1 MTIITPQEEILS
13 KAQNKARDQV
23 ALNTLFLNARTH
35 NGWANTPVEDAMLH
49 EIWKLVRMAPTSANC
64 APARI
69 VFVKSQAAKEQLK
82 PLLMDG
88 NVDKTMAAPV
98 TAIIGHDMEFYEKL
112 PQLFPH
118 TDARAWFVGN
128 DELIAETAF
137 RNGTLQGA
145 YLMMAARSLGLDCGP
160 MSGFDNA
167 KVDETFFA
175 GTKVKSNFLCNIG
188 YGTQD
193 DLFPR
198 SPRFEFDEA
207 CRIA

>member
-1 MTIITPQEEILS
+1 MTIITPLEEILS
-13 KAQNKARDQV
+13 KALNED
-23 ALNTLFLNARTH
+23 ALKTLFLDARTH
-35 NGWANTPVEDAMLH
+35 NGWADKPVEDSILQDM
-49 EIWKLVRMAPTSANC
+49 WNLVRMAPTSANC

-69 VFVKSQAAKEQLK
+69 VFVKSSAAKEQLK
-82 PLLMDG
+82 HCLMDG

-98 TAIIGHDMEFYEKL
+98 SAIIGYDMEFYEKL

-118 TDARAWFVGN
+118 ADARSWFVGN
-128 DELIAETAF
+128 DELIEETAF
-137 RNGTLQGA
+137 RNSTLQGA

-167 KVDETFFA
+167 KVDDLFFS
-175 GTKVKSNFLCNIG
+175 GTNVQSNFLCNIG
-188 YGTQD
+188 YGTED

>member
-1 MTIITPQEEILS
+1 MTNITVLEEILS
-13 KAQNKARDQV
+13 KA
-23 ALNTLFLNARTH
+23 LNEDTLKTLFLDARTH
-35 NGWANTPVEDAMLH
+35 NGWADTPVEDSILH
-49 EIWKLVRMAPTSANC
+49 DMWNLVRTAPTSANC

-69 VFVKSQAAKEQLK
+69 VFAKSAAAKEKLK
-82 PLLMDG
+82 SCLMEG
-88 NVDKTMAAPV
+88 NVNKTMAAPV

-118 TDARAWFVGN
+118 ADARSWFVGN
-128 DELIAETAF
+128 DELIETTAF

-160 MSGFDNA
+160 MSGFDNT
-167 KVDETFFA
+167 KVDELFFG

-188 YGTQD
+188 YGTDD

-198 SPRFEFDEA
+198 SPRFEFDEV

>member
-1 MTIITPQEEILS
+1 MS
-13 KAQNKARDQV
+13 KAVNQD
-23 ALNTLFLNARTH
+23 ALNTLFLDARTH
-35 NGWANTPVEDAMLH
+35 NGWAETPVEDSLLNDM
-49 EIWKLVRMAPTSANC
+49 WDLVRMAPTSANC

-69 VFVKSQAAKEQLK
+69 VFVKSDAAKQQLK
-82 PLLMDG
+82 SCLMDG
-88 NVDKTMAAPV
+88 NIDKTMAAPV

-118 TDARAWFVGN
+118 TDARAWFAGN
-128 DELIAETAF
+128 DELIETTAF

-145 YLMMAARSLGLDCGP
+145 YLLMAARSLGLDCGP

-167 KVDETFFA
+167 QVDEIFFE
-175 GTKVKSNFLCNIG
+175 GTQVRSNFLCNIG

-198 SPRFEFDEA
+198 SPRFEFEEA

>member
-1 MTIITPQEEILS
+1 MTTITVLEEILS
-13 KAQNKARDQV
+13 KALNED
-23 ALNTLFLNARTH
+23 ALKTLFLDARTH
-35 NGWANTPVEDAMLH
+35 NGWADTPVEDSILH
-49 EIWKLVRMAPTSANC
+49 DMWNLVRMAPTSANC

-69 VFVKSQAAKEQLK
+69 VFVKSAAAKEQLK
-82 PLLMDG
+82 PCLMDG
-88 NVDKTMAAPV
+88 NIDKTMAAPV

-118 TDARAWFVGN
+118 ADARSWFVGN
-128 DELIAETAF
+128 DELIETTAF
-137 RNGTLQGA
+137 RNSTLQGA
-145 YLMMAARSLGLDCGP
+145 YLIMAARSLGLDCGP

-167 KVDETFFA
+167 KVDDLFFS
-175 GTKVKSNFLCNIG
+175 GTKVQSNFLCNIG
-188 YGTQD
+188 YGTEE